1 MTGVVLTVL
10 ACVVAAPV
18 ATRQDDYTLSIETWR
33 AEREARLT
41 ADDGW
46 LTVAGLFFLREGNNS
61 FGTGP
66 LNDIVLP
73 EGPEQAGI
81 FQMRGR
87 TVSVSASPGR
97 TLTVDGVSVSHA
109 PLYPRESG
117 ADLTIGGLTL
127 FVHLSGERLAI
138 RTRDRNSE
146 IRRNF
151 TGLHWY
157 PVDQSYRIRARF
169 VPHDVPITV
178 PIQNI
183 LGDIETYT
191 SNGSVTLSVRGQEIR
206 MLPLAAGDQ
215 LWFIFRDLT
224 SGTATYPAAIRDRAQ
239 EHARYCQQRHRD
251 RLLPEVVEVHV
262 QPGLE
267 QQRRQEQYEHQVLG
281 EPHPLRRCVQHRDSQ
296 PGQDQG
302 DRVGDPHELGQDADG
317 RRKPQQG
324 REQPDGIRDQSVI
337 TGRERD

>member
-1 MTGVVLTVL
+1 MRRRMTGVVLTVL
-10 ACVVAAPV
+10 ACVVAAPG
-18 ATRQDDYTLSIETWR
+18 ATRQDHYTLSIETWR

-73 EGPEQAGI
+73 DGPEQAGI

-109 PLYPRESG
+109 PLYPREGG

-224 SGTATYPAAIRDRAQ
+224 SGTETYPAARFLYAAAPKDGWTVLDFNLAYNPPCAFNPYTTCPLPPRDN
-239 EHARYCQQRHRD
+239 
-251 RLLPEVVEVHV
+251 RLRVRIEA
-262 QPGLE
+262 
-267 QQRRQEQYEHQVLG
+267 G
-281 EPHPLRRCVQHRDSQ
+281 ELNY
-296 PGQDQG
+296 
-302 DRVGDPHELGQDADG
+302 
-317 RRKPQQG
+317 
-324 REQPDGIRDQSVI
+324 QPDN
-337 TGRERD
+337 

>member
-1 MTGVVLTVL
+1 MRRRMTGVVLTVL
-10 ACVVAAPV
+10 ACVVAALG

-157 PVDQSYRIRARF
+157 PVDQLYRIRARF

-191 SNGSVTLSVRGQEIR
+191 SNGSVTLSVHGQEIR

-224 SGTATYPAAIRDRAQ
+224 SGTETYPAARFLYADAPKDGWTVLDFNLAYNPPCAFNPYTTCPLPPRDN
-239 EHARYCQQRHRD
+239 
-251 RLLPEVVEVHV
+251 RLRVRIEA
-262 QPGLE
+262 
-267 QQRRQEQYEHQVLG
+267 G
-281 EPHPLRRCVQHRDSQ
+281 ELNY
-296 PGQDQG
+296 
-302 DRVGDPHELGQDADG
+302 
-317 RRKPQQG
+317 
-324 REQPDGIRDQSVI
+324 QPDN
-337 TGRERD
+337 